1 MGIRKMAKKTKRYI
15 NRELSWLDFNQ
26 RVLEQAKIHT
36 TPLLERVKF
45 LAITASNLDEFF
57 MVRVGGLQLM
67 RDAGKR
73 TTDPSGMT
81 PVSQL
86 KAIAERSHRMVD
98 AQYACYNDD
107 LEPSLARKGIVRI
120 TPQNL
125 TDEQR
130 SHVRHYFLTELFPVC
145 TPIALRNDRPFPLL
159 RNLELNLAVRLAPAN
174 GEEDERFAV
183 IPLGQSVSRFVIVP
197 AEQKY
202 CFVLL
207 EDVARMFAS
216 FWFPGIDVRETIPFR
231 VTRNADISIQEDE
244 AADLLLG
251 MESILEA
258 RKFSDCVRLEVDA
271 NASSA
276 LLSFLTHALDT
287 KKQDVYRIHGPL
299 NLKDFF
305 SIALLSGFDSLKYEP
320 WIPQL
325 SPQVDLHESL
335 FDQIAEQDILLYHPY
350 DSFSPVVR
358 FIEEAADDP
367 DVLAIKQVLYRTSS
381 GSPIIQALKRAAENG
396 KYVTALVELKARFD
410 EARNIEWARLLEQA
424 GVQVIYGV
432 HNLKTHAKVCLVVR
446 RESTGIRRYVH
457 YGTGNYNDATAKLY
471 ADVGFI
477 TGNEDYGTDASIF
490 FNAVCGYSQPEHFH
504 RIFMAPLHIRDKL
517 IDMIDSEIERRRQGH
532 KARIILKV
540 NSLVDIALIDK
551 LYEASQAGVK
561 INLNVRGICC
571 LKPGV
576 PKLSEN
582 ITNISIIDRYL
593 EHARIFYFYQGGS
606 EKVFISSADW
616 MPRNLDRRVELMVPV
631 EDMLCRKTLI
641 KYLKIHLRD
650 TEKSWTLQKDGSY
663 VPTAKISSQKKFRSQ
678 EDLYR
683 QACAAVQAA
692 KKSSRTPLQPPRK
705 K

>member
-1 MGIRKMAKKTKRYI
+1 MAKKLKRYI

-26 RVLEQAKIHT
+26 RVLDEAAIHSN
-36 TPLLERVKF
+36 PLLERLKF
-45 LAITASNLDEFF
+45 LAISASNLDEFF

-67 RDAGKR
+67 RTAGKR
-73 TTDPSGMT
+73 TADPSGMT
-81 PVSQL
+81 PATQL
-86 KAIAERSHRMVD
+86 KAIAERSHRMVET
-98 AQYACYNDD
+98 QSACYTDD
-107 LEPSLARKGIVRI
+107 IEPALAKAGIARI
-120 TPQNL
+120 APQNL

-130 SHVRHYFLTELFPVC
+130 AHVRHYFLTELFPVC
-145 TPIALRNDRPFPLL
+145 TPIALRNNRPFPLL

-174 GEEDERFAV
+174 GEEDERYAV
-183 IPLGQSVSRFVIVP
+183 IPLGQSVSRFVVVP
-197 AEQKY
+197 SEHQY

-207 EDVARMFAS
+207 EDVACMFAQ
-216 FWFPGIDVRETIPFR
+216 FWFPGIDLREAIPFR
-231 VTRNADISIQEDE
+231 VTRNADISVQEDE

-258 RKFSDCVRLEVDA
+258 RKTSDCVRLEVDA
-271 NASSA
+271 AVSSS
-276 LLSFLTHALDT
+276 LLSFLTQALNT
-287 KKQDVYRIHGPL
+287 KKQEVYQINGPL

-305 SIALLSGFDSLKYEP
+305 AIALQSGFTSLKFDP

-381 GSPIIQALKRAAENG
+381 DSPIIQALKRAAENG

-432 HNLKTHAKVCLVVR
+432 HGLKTHAKVCLVVR
-446 RESTGIRRYVH
+446 REATGIRRYVH
-457 YGTGNYNDATAKLY
+457 YGTGNYNDATAKIY

-477 TGNEDYGTDASIF
+477 TGNEDYGADASIF

-561 INLNVRGICC
+561 VNLNVRGICC
-571 LKPGV
+571 LRPGV

-593 EHARIFYFYQGGS
+593 EHARVFYFYQGGG

-616 MPRNLDRRVELMVPV
+616 MPRNLDRRVELMIPV
-631 EDMLCRKTLI
+631 EDTFCRNTLI
-641 KYLKIHLRD
+641 KHLKIHLRD
-650 TEKSWTLQKDGSY
+650 TEKSWTLQKDGTY
-663 VPTAKISSQKKFRSQ
+663 VRTAKISAQKKFRSQ
-678 EDLYR
+678 AELYR
-683 QACAAVQAA
+683 QACASVQSA
-692 KKSSRTPLQPPRK
+692 KKAARTLLQPHRPIRRK